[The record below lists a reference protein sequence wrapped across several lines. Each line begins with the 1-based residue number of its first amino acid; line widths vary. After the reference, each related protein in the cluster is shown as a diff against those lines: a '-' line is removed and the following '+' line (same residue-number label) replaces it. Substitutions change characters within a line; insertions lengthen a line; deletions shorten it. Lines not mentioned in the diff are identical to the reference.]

1 MSVASKYRRSFG
13 LGLKAALEY
22 RINFFMS
29 VFAAISPVVI
39 QTALWIALYK
49 PSAAPGADAGP
60 ASGGDA
66 QLFGFTFAQM
76 VAYTVIAQLVSR
88 LVRTGFEYDINEDI
102 KGGGLDRYL
111 VKPMNYFGFRLTAF
125 LGDKSVQS
133 TFMAAL
139 LAASV
144 ALLACILGF
153 PVSVASV
160 VAFALSL
167 PIAFILNFLIF
178 WCVGMAGFWLT
189 DIGFL
194 FEAVRIVIISASG
207 GIFPIEI
214 AGERVAATLRLL
226 PFRFTIQFP
235 TELLAGRV
243 PTAELVPSFALAF
256 LWIAVLIAVS
266 RLLWKAGVRRFAAVG
281 S

>member
-1 MSVASKYRRSFG
+1 VSGAAKYSRSFG
-13 LGLKAALEY
+13 LGLKASLEY
-22 RINFFMS
+22 RMNFFMS
-29 VFAAISPVVI
+29 VFSAVSPVVI
-39 QTALWIALYK
+39 QTALWIALYA
-49 PSAAPGADAGP
+49 PAPEGSASAEG
-60 ASGGDA
+60 ST
-66 QLFGFTFAQM
+66 LFGFTFAQM

-88 LVRTGFEYDINEDI
+88 LVRTGFEYEINEDI

-111 VKPMNYFGFRLTAF
+111 VKPMNYFGFRLSAF

-133 TFMAAL
+133 VFMAVLLAAAIAL
-139 LAASV
+139 LA
-144 ALLACILGF
+144 LILGF
-153 PVSVASV
+153 PVDGPAIL
-160 VAFALSL
+160 AFALSL
-167 PIAFILNFLIF
+167 PVAFALNFLIF

-207 GIFPIEI
+207 GIFPLEV
-214 AGERVAATLRLL
+214 AGERAAAFLRLL

-243 PTAELVPSFALAF
+243 PAAALLPSFALAAF
-256 LWIAVLIAVS
+256 WIAVLVGLS
-266 RLLWKAGVRRFAAVG
+266 RLLWGAGIRRFAAVG

>member
-1 MSVASKYRRSFG
+1 MTAAAKYSRSFG

-22 RINFFMS
+22 RFNFFLM
-29 VFAAISPVVI
+29 VFSAAWPVII
-39 QTALWIALYK
+39 QTALWIALY
-49 PSAAPGADAGP
+49 APGTAGGQG
-60 ASGGDA
+60 SDGSED
-66 QLFGFTFAQM
+66 LFGFTFAQM

-88 LVRTGFEYDINEDI
+88 LVRTGFEYEINEDI

-111 VKPMNYFGFRLTAF
+111 VKPMNYFGLRLCAF
-125 LGDKSVQS
+125 LGDKSMQ
-133 TFMAAL
+133 TAFMAVL
-139 LAASV
+139 LAAAV
-144 ALLACILGF
+144 GVLALVLGF
-153 PVSVASV
+153 PVSLVSAL
-160 VAFALSL
+160 AFALSL
-167 PIAFILNFLIF
+167 PVAFALNFLIF

-194 FEAVRIVIISASG
+194 FEAVRIVIISAAG
-207 GIFPIEI
+207 GIFPLEVLGARTASI
-214 AGERVAATLRLL
+214 LRLL

-243 PTAELVPSFALAF
+243 PGSEILPSFAV
-256 LWIAVLIAVS
+256 AVLWMAILAVVS